1 MMSVCGADISKFF
14 WLIIFVLLTGFF
26 SVVPEDFY
34 VCSVSRGEGRRVSA
48 YVCVTLT
55 PTRGWGESQRQTH
68 IHTERG
74 WGRGGE
80 SGKED
85 LLKGIL
91 FYFLG
96 EEKSYL
102 RNSLMS
108 VGNNGIL
115 GTLSCKRGCK
125 YKFLAFSVSA
135 VLWGTQGG

>member
-1 MMSVCGADISKFF
+1 MMSVCGVDILKFF

-80 SGKED
+80 
-85 LLKGIL
+85 
-91 FYFLG
+91 
-96 EEKSYL
+96 
-102 RNSLMS
+102 R
-108 VGNNGIL
+108 VGRK
-115 GTLSCKRGCK
+115 T
-125 YKFLAFSVSA
+125 Y
-135 VLWGTQGG
+135 